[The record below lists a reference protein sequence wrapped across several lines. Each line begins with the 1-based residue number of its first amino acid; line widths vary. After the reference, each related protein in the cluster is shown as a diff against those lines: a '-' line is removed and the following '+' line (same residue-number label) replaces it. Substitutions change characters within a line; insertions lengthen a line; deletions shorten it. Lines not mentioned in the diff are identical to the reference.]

1 MVTRMTLR
9 TAMASAVVLALS
21 AAPAYAAAGG
31 GSAGFRGGGGGG
43 RGRGGGLGWILFW
56 MFAHPIVLVFVVGV
70 AVCLYLY
77 SQLQTARGRARR
89 GARARRVEI
98 AAAEAAEDDES
109 FSPDVVRTQA
119 ARLFREI
126 QSAWDSGRR
135 DRLRALVGP
144 DLMVEWERR
153 LDDFER
159 RGWRNRVSVVGGPEI
174 HYVSM
179 TNRADDADDRVVIH
193 VEATLKDV
201 VVDRAGN
208 HLLNHGAG
216 ATAQRRLSEYW
227 TLGKRDGR
235 WILLS
240 IEQGA
245 EGAHNL
251 DADLVVTPWDDTA
264 RLRDEALVEGAA
276 ADKLPEHVSAGEL
289 VSVGYEHDARAAAL
303 DLSLVDGR
311 FAPDVL
317 EVAVRRVVA
326 AWAEA
331 VDGSDAGLRA
341 LSRAEALEELL
352 HPDDPSGRTRL
363 VVRGPRVR
371 SVTIESLDAH
381 AEPPRMTVAVE
392 AEGRRY
398 VEDRDTTRVVSGDPS
413 RPTRFAERWTLTLD
427 GDDAN
432 PWRIAYLIRNG
443 RRARVG

>member
-1 MVTRMTLR
+1 
-9 TAMASAVVLALS
+9 MAALTVI
-21 AAPAYAAAGG
+21 AAAGG
-31 GSAGFRGGGGGG
+31 GSSGFHGGGGRGGGGGG
-43 RGRGGGLGWILFW
+43 IVWILLWLFL
-56 MFAHPIVLVFVVGV
+56 HPIALAFVVIAFG
-70 AVCLYLY
+70 CFYLY
-77 SQLQTARGRARR
+77 NRAQTAHARARR
-89 GARARRVEI
+89 GKRVRRVEI
-98 AAAEAAEDDES
+98 AAAEAAEDDEA
-109 FSPDVVRTQA
+109 FSPDAVRA
-119 ARLFREI
+119 RAGRLFLDI
-126 QSAWDSGRR
+126 QSAWDATRR

-153 LDDFER
+153 LDDFDR
-159 RGWRNRVSVVGGPEI
+159 RGWRNRVSVVDGPKVE
-174 HYVSM
+174 YVSM
-179 TNRADDADDRVVIH
+179 TNRADDADDRVVVH
-193 VEATLKDV
+193 VEATLMDT

-208 HLLNHGAG
+208 HLLNHEGAVSPH
-216 ATAQRRLSEYW
+216 RRLSEYW

-235 WILLS
+235 WTLLS
-240 IEQGA
+240 IEQSA

-251 DADLVVTPWDDTA
+251 ESDLVVTPWDDTA
-264 RLRDEALVEGAA
+264 RIRDEALVEGAA

-317 EVAVRRVVA
+317 EVAVRRVVE

-331 VDGSDAGLRA
+331 VDGSDERLRA
-341 LSRAEALEELL
+341 LSSEEALQELL
-352 HPDDPSGRTRL
+352 HPGDPSMQTRL

-371 SVTIESLDAH
+371 SVTIEALDAH

-398 VEDRDTTRVVSGDPS
+398 VEDRDTARVVSGDPS
-413 RPTRFAERWTLTLD
+413 KVTRFIEQWTLALD

-432 PWRIAYLIRNG
+432 PWRIVYLIRNG